1 MSEATKEALKGAYET
16 EPGHGGERDAYLDK
30 TGVTT
35 YLIVEKVCVILSPFL
50 FLVEQ
55 LALSLLF

>member
-1 MSEATKEALKGAYET
+1 MSAATKDALRGAYET

-35 YLIVEKVCVILSPFL
+35 YLIVEKAS
-50 FLVEQ
+50 
-55 LALSLLF
+55 ALITFSLEP